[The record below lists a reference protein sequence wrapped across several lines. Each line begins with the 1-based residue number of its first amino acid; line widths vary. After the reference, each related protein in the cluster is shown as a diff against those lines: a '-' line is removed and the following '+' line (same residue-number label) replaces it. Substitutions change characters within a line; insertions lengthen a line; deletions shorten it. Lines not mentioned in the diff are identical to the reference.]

1 MWIDFGDVF
10 SLLYLLFTDF
20 LLPVYLIRFFVASCV
35 SYSDFGVWGEGEK
48 YRIKCLHSG
57 FRNIS

>member
-20 LLPVYLIRFFVASCV
+20 LLPVYLIRFLLLVVFHTQMLEYEVK
-35 SYSDFGVWGEGEK
+35 EK
-48 YRIKCLHSG
+48 NIINCLHSG